1 MFTLI
6 YNVRFLNFKNFR
18 TVINYYVSQVIITI
32 ISIIIIVIG
41 IVIINTS
48 WVNFAYTV
56 KRRIV
61 YFIKVIL
68 KNYYYK
74 KIEVLL

>member
-6 YNVRFLNFKNFR
+6 YNVRFLNFKNFIK

-56 KRRIV
+56 KEGF
-61 YFIKVIL
+61 YIL
-68 KNYYYK
+68 
-74 KIEVLL
+74 